1 MQKIINKILIFFSF
15 LIFLSVSCTTM
26 ADKNFTAVD
35 TAIRNNDYATASESL
50 ESGKEYY
57 YTKKENVLLY
67 LDQGLLKHFSGNFKE
82 SNENF
87 SLAEKEIERNFT
99 KSISQ
104 TIATGIINDTVQD
117 YPGETYEDL
126 YTNIFMCLN
135 YLHMK
140 KFDDAFVEIKR
151 FDNKMK
157 LVGTEYESVLEV
169 QKSKLEKNDFSSVD
183 TEVKFHN
190 SALARYLSLLLYRA
204 DGDSSNANVDYKK
217 IQDAFLLQK
226 EIYNFN
232 IPECIKD
239 DIEPPSNMA
248 RVNFITF
255 TGFSPL
261 KQEVEIRL
269 PFRGA
274 YYKQALPVMVKRES
288 IISAVQIVMTDTK
301 NQKQYKA
308 SLKKLEPI
316 DNIVCDTYK
325 QHLGSIYCRSM
336 LRSIGK
342 SVGSGALSTA
352 SALSRQSQMKFLFGA
367 LSMVSQVATEA
378 TERADVRIC
387 RYFPG
392 TASIAGLTVPD
403 GIYNIK
409 INYYN
414 KGHKILYSQLLENYH
429 AKKGQLNLLES
440 VCQK

>member
-1 MQKIINKILIFFSF
+1 MQKIIIKILIFFSL

-35 TAIRNNDYATASESL
+35 TAIRNNDYATASASL